1 MNKLIPVALTA
12 ALIGAFT
19 IPQAQQKTY
28 KVGYVSTQALLQAHP
43 QGKAALDIATQRDK
57 DLKDITDKI
66 TPLQNKIAAGSAT
79 AADRDQYNILAKSY
93 QATAQKYQDRYNK
106 AIQPISNDIDA
117 AIAKAAKAG
126 GYSLLFSKEVGA
138 STGLIVYG
146 DADADLT
153 QEAVK
158 NLKK

>member
-19 IPQAQQKTY
+19 MPLAQQKSS

-57 DLKDITDKI
+57 DLKDITAKL
-66 TPLQNKIAAGSAT
+66 TPLQTKIGAGNAT
-79 AADRDQYNILAKSY
+79 AAERDQYNILAKSY
-93 QATAQKYQDRYNK
+93 QSTAQRYQDKYNK
-106 AIQPISNDIDA
+106 AIQPISTDIDA
-117 AIAKAAKAG
+117 AISKTAKAG
-126 GYSLLFSKEVGA
+126 GYTVLFSKEVGA

-153 QEAVK
+153 QDAVK